1 MRALILLTN
10 SFIISMIVLTNL
22 SFGQVQGK
30 VWARIEDSKVL
41 PVSSNNQLT
50 SSNIELNA
58 LIASLNI
65 TKFEQV
71 VPSSKNTEL
80 LKVYEITCNCNE
92 AALMEGI
99 SKLNTFV
106 SQVVAGP
113 NYAPLYTP
121 DDYNVEFANDYALD
135 LINAQGAWN
144 TTHGD
149 SAIAIAISDQNF
161 NVAHE
166 ELVGKVV
173 YYNTNNTTT
182 STHGTAVSILAAGNT
197 DNQVGKSAIGFN
209 SSLALYQMN
218 FNEVLAAS
226 YAGYDIINI
235 SWTSGCFYNQ
245 IMQDIINEAYGN
257 GSFIVAAAGNGSTCG
272 GADQL
277 VYPASLDHVF
287 SVTSIG
293 ATDNHQKIIGDPLS
307 THQHNAA
314 VDLSAPGYNVAI
326 SAAPG
331 WYLTSSGTS
340 FAAPQVS
347 GTVALMLSVNP
358 CLSNLDIENILKNS
372 SQNIDTTNPNYVG
385 KIGTGRLDAAAAV
398 AMALQF
404 SDPLELHAINNFTC
418 SDLLS
423 EIGINPT
430 GGQTPY
436 HIQWSNNFIGS
447 TQDSITNGV
456 FQVIVTDAHGCTRDT
471 TFSIAVSLATQ
482 ISASTQNISC
492 NGMNNGSID
501 VTVLQGTPNYIYAWD
516 NGSST
521 QDITDLSAGNYRLT
535 FTDGNGCVTYKSYLI
550 SEPATLNLVSNV
562 TNSNGNNSGSINLNV
577 TGGTPLYTYL
587 WNTGATTQQ
596 INQLNAGIYSVS
608 ITDQNGCVLT
618 SNFDVIEDNL
628 FNGIQENANSSFK
641 VFPNPSN
648 GGNTIH
654 IENDGANEIRILD
667 FQGKI
672 IAQQEINSNNTT
684 FVAPSSGVYFI
695 QFFSNEVLKEAIKF
709 VVL

>member
-1 MRALILLTN
+1 MKTLLLLTH
-10 SFIISMIVLTNL
+10 SFIISIIVLTNL

-30 VWARIEDSKVL
+30 VWARIEDNKAL

-58 LIASLNI
+58 LILSLNI
-65 TKFEQV
+65 IKLEQL
-71 VPSSKNTEL
+71 VPSSKNKEL
-80 LKVYEITCNCNE
+80 LKVYEITCNCAE
-92 AALMEGI
+92 DALKEGML
-99 SKLNTFV
+99 KLNGIV

-173 YYNTNNTTT
+173 HYNANNTTT
-182 STHGTAVSILAAGNT
+182 ATHGTAVSILAAGNT

-209 SSLALYQMN
+209 SSLALYEMN

-226 YAGYDIINI
+226 YAGYDVINI

-257 GSFIVAAAGNGSTCG
+257 GSFIIAAAGNGSTCG

-358 CLSNLDIENILKNS
+358 CLSNVDIENILKNS
-372 SQNIDTTNPNYVG
+372 SQNIDAINPNYVG
-385 KIGTGRLDAAAAV
+385 KIGAGRLDAAAAV

-404 SDPLELHAINNFTC
+404 SDPLELHGSSVFNC
-418 SDLLS
+418 SDLLT

-447 TQDSITNGV
+447 TQDGISNGD
-456 FQVIVTDAHGCTRDT
+456 FQVIVTDAHGCIRDT

-482 ISASTQNISC
+482 ISAATQNISC
-492 NGMNNGSID
+492 NGMNDGSID

-550 SEPATLNLVSNV
+550 SEPAALNLVSNV
-562 TNSNGNNSGSINLNV
+562 TNSNGNNTGSINLNV
-577 TGGTPLYTYL
+577 TGGTPLYSYL
-587 WNTGATTQQ
+587 WNTGAATQQ

-608 ITDQNGCVLT
+608 ITDQNGCVLN

-628 FNGIQENANSSFK
+628 FNGIQENTNSSFK

-684 FVAPSSGVYFI
+684 FVAPNSGVYFI

>member
-1 MRALILLTN
+1 MKTLILLTN
-10 SFIISMIVLTNL
+10 CFIFSIIVLTNL
-22 SFGQVQGK
+22 SFGQAQGK
-30 VWARIEDSKVL
+30 VWARIEENKVL

-80 LKVYEITCNCNE
+80 LKVYEITCNCDE
-92 AALMEGI
+92 TALMNGI
-99 SKLNTFV
+99 SKLNTIV
-106 SQVVAGP
+106 SQVLAGP
-113 NYAPLYTP
+113 KYAPLYTP
-121 DDYNVEFANDYALD
+121 DDYNVQFTNDYALD

-161 NVAHE
+161 NVTHE

-173 YYNTNNTTT
+173 HYNTNNTTT

-209 SSLALYQMN
+209 SSLALYEMN

-245 IMQDIINEAYGN
+245 IMQDIINEAYAN
-257 GSFIVAAAGNGSTCG
+257 GSFIIAAAGNGSTCG

-293 ATDNHQKIIGDPLS
+293 ATNNHQKIIGNPAS
-307 THQHNAA
+307 THQHNAM
-314 VDLSAPGYNVAI
+314 VDLSAPGYDVAI

-347 GTVALMLSVNP
+347 GTVALMLAVNP
-358 CLSNLDIENILKNS
+358 CISNLDIENILKNS
-372 SQNIDTTNPNYVG
+372 SQNIDAINPDYAG
-385 KIGTGRLDAAAAV
+385 KIGAGRLDAAAAV

-404 SDPLELHAINNFTC
+404 SDTLQLHATNNFNC
-418 SDLLS
+418 SDLFT
-423 EIGINPT
+423 EIGVNPN
-430 GGQTPY
+430 GGQSPY
-436 HIQWSNNFIGS
+436 HIQWSNNFVGS
-447 TQDSITNGV
+447 SQDSITSGN
-456 FQVIVTDAHGCTRDT
+456 FQVIVTDAHGCIRDT

-482 ISASTQNISC
+482 ISAATQNISC
-492 NGMNNGSID
+492 NGLNDGSID
-501 VTVLQGTPNYIYAWD
+501 VTVLQGTPNYTYAWD

-521 QDITDLSAGNYRLT
+521 EDLINLSAGNYRLT
-535 FTDGNGCVTYKSYLI
+535 FTDGNGCVTFKSYLI
-550 SEPATLNLVSNV
+550 TQPAPLDLISNV
-562 TNSNGNNSGSINLNV
+562 TNANGSNTGSIDLIV
-577 TGGTPLYTYL
+577 TGGTPLYSYL

-596 INQLNAGIYSVS
+596 INQLNAGVYSVS
-608 ITDQNGCVLT
+608 IIDQNGCVLN
-618 SNFDVIEDNL
+618 SNFDIIEDNL
-628 FNGIQENANSSFK
+628 FNGIQENGSASFK

-648 GGNTIH
+648 TGNIIH

-672 IAQQEINSNNTT
+672 ISQQEININNTT

-695 QFFSNEVLKEAIKF
+695 QFFSNQVLKEAIKF